1 MMIESTD
8 LDQACQGAAKIVTE
22 LYDREV
28 GRFDLH
34 ARRSFRFYRGFGI
47 LVILLSASLPFLTT
61 LQEPTLPKFVVPLVA
76 AMISALSSVTVF
88 MAYGDS
94 WNGYR
99 TAEIRTRYA
108 RAKWENSLF
117 QAKLEPKVEDA
128 MKLVKEATA
137 TFINDVQQAAGAE
150 TQSFFQAVK
159 DSASKVSQR

>member
-1 MMIESTD
+1 MIESTD
-8 LDQACQGAAKIVTE
+8 LDQACQGATKIVTD
-22 LYDREV
+22 LFNREV
-28 GRFDLH
+28 ARFDH
-34 ARRSFRFYRGFGI
+34 NAKRSFRYYRGFGI
-47 LVILLSASLPFLTT
+47 LVILLSTSLPFLTALQQPT
-61 LQEPTLPKFVVPLVA
+61 LQKFLIPLVA

-108 RAKWENSLF
+108 RAKWENSMF
-117 QAKLEPKVEDA
+117 QAKLAPTVEEA
-128 MKLVKEATA
+128 VTLVKEATA

-159 DSASKVSQR
+159 DSASNITKK